1 MINDVLLAI
10 GGISVFIW
18 GLVHLFPTRNVV
30 KGFGDISEDNKRIL
44 RMEWVNEG
52 LTLIFVGILIVAV
65 TFLGEK
71 NSIAQYLVYL
81 LSVCLLIAMAVLS
94 ALTGARVKFLP
105 YQLCPFIFT
114 ISAILIIIGSG
125 LLGLIFNN

>member
-1 MINDVLLAI
+1 MINEILLAI
-10 GGISVFIW
+10 GGILVFIW
-18 GLVHLFPTRNVV
+18 GMAHLFPTRGVI
-30 KGFGDISEDNKRIL
+30 KGFGNISEDNKRIL
-44 RMEWVNEG
+44 LMEWVNEG

-71 NSIAQYLVYL
+71 NSATQQLVYL
-81 LSVCLLIAMAVLS
+81 LSACLLVAMAVLS

-105 YQLCPFIFT
+105 YRLCPFIFM

-125 LLGLIFNN
+125 MLGLIFNS

>member
-1 MINDVLLAI
+1 MINETLLAI
-10 GGISVFIW
+10 GSILVFIW
-18 GLVHLFPTRNVV
+18 GMAHLFPTRSVV
-30 KGFGDISEDNKRIL
+30 KGFGDITEDNKRIL

-71 NSIAQYLVYL
+71 NSATQQLVYL
-81 LSVCLLIAMAVLS
+81 LSACLLVAMAVLS

-105 YQLCPFIFT
+105 YRLCPFIFT

-125 LLGLIFNN
+125 LLNLLFGN